1 MKKAKVIIA
10 LLVLV
15 SILNISVAC
24 FADDKQPGTFTQL
37 RDKITTAINEAGSA
51 QEIFVELDNNYKFD
65 YDVDYDLYEGIAIE
79 KSVIINGNGFTIDGD
94 NQSRMFM
101 VTGQSTVTFNNIV
114 FKKGYGGLADY
125 SPRLNAHFGGAIIV
139 KYNSTLNVNSCE
151 FIENCADNGYGS
163 AIFITGNSSLNAT
176 DCEFKDNGDDNTAV
190 VYAIDGNKIEIYSSN
205 LAASDIQYERGDMG
219 YEPSIYLYT
228 MPQIEFTVLNH
239 TYGSNANLVITQP
252 AGFNGTASIL
262 TTENDPIENVKFTNG
277 KASVNINLLPGTY
290 TASIATDEYEYAKDD
305 TGHYHFVYLGSE
317 GASNEFTVLS
327 SAAIKVGVANITY
340 GAKAV
345 VKGTVNA
352 TGTVTIKVSGKVVA
366 SNVAINNGAFAYTIP
381 DILNAGT
388 YTVEAVYNGNATTA
402 KATASTRFTVGKL
415 NTKIEAG
422 SVTAYYQANKNL
434 VASLKDSNGNALVSM
449 KITVILNGKT
459 KTYTTDSKGR
469 IAVPVSSLKPKTYMA
484 TLKFAGSDK
493 YKASSTTA
501 KINVTKATPKIT
513 ASNKTYK
520 KTAKTKKYTVTL
532 KNPSGKAITNTSV
545 SVNVNGKTY
554 SAKTNKKGT
563 ASFTLINMAKI
574 GTYKTKI
581 VFKGNSYY
589 KSANKTTKITIN
601 K

>member
-15 SILNISVAC
+15 SILNISVVC

-65 YDVDYDLYEGIAIE
+65 YNVDYDLYEGIVIE

-125 SPRLNAHFGGAIIV
+125 SPRLNTHFGGAIIV

-176 DCEFKDNGDDNTAV
+176 DCDFKDNGDDTTPV
-190 VYAIDGNKIEIYSSN
+190 LYAIDGNTISIYRSNITADEI
-205 LAASDIQYERGDMG
+205 DQEKGEMG
-219 YEPSIYLYT
+219 YTALINIYT
-228 MPQIEFTVLNH
+228 MPDIVFNIADYTV
-239 TYGSNANLVITQP
+239 GSNAALRITQP
-252 AGFNGTASIL
+252 AGYTGTASVM
-262 TTENDPIENVKFTNG
+262 TTENDPIENVQFTNG
-277 KASVNINLLPGTY
+277 KASADLSLPVGTFY
-290 TASIATDEYEYAKDD
+290 AYVFTDEKEYAVDYSKNI
-305 TGHYHFVYLGSE
+305 HFIYSATE
-317 GASNEFTVLS
+317 GVSNEFNVLQK
-327 SAAIKVGVANITY
+327 AGLKIRANKISY
-340 GAKAV
+340 GEKAV
-345 VKGTVNA
+345 V
-352 TGTVTIKVSGKVVA
+352 TGTLNGTGSVTIKLAGKVVA
-366 SNVAINNGAFAYTIP
+366 NNVAIKNGAFSYTINQA
-381 DILNAGT
+381 LNPGT
-388 YTVEAVYNGNATTA
+388 YTVEALYGGDSQTGSDAASA
-402 KATASTRFTVGKL
+402 KLTVEKL

-459 KTYTTDSKGR
+459 KMYTTDSKGR

-484 TLKFAGSDK
+484 TLKFSGSDK

-589 KSANKTTKITIN
+589 KSANKTTKITI
-601 K
+601 KK